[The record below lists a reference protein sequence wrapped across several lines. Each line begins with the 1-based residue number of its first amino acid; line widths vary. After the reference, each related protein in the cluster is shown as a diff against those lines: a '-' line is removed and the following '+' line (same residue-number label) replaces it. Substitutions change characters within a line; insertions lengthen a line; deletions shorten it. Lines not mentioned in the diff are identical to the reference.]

1 MLGLH
6 VVRPWRG
13 YGRDE
18 GCRIIILK
26 RLADATQDGDDIRA
40 VIRGT
45 GANSDGFTQGVAMT
59 YFEAQAALIKHVHSS
74 NGLDYS
80 TQYVEAHGTGT
91 KAGDPIETYQRVNL
105 IFKLSHFKNYANLTK
120 NENKPV
126 QFSVFLG
133 TLQRSHTT

>member
-1 MLGLH
+1 MLLLHPQMLGLRA
-6 VVRPWRG
+6 VRPLVCMKSAFAYVCG

-26 RLADATQDGDDIRA
+26 GLADATQDGDDIRA

-80 TQYVEAHGTGT
+80 TQYVEAH
-91 KAGDPIETYQRVNL
+91 L
-105 IFKLSHFKNYANLTK
+105 
-120 NENKPV
+120 
-126 QFSVFLG
+126 
-133 TLQRSHTT
+133 